1 MERLLNENQKMKIKL
16 EEYDKK
22 DMYFKRQMHEVS
34 SVGAADQIRR
44 DMQNKKYMEIE
55 KLASTIENFSIH

>member
-1 MERLLNENQKMKIKL
+1 MNENQKMKIKL

-34 SVGAADQIRR
+34 SV
-44 DMQNKKYMEIE
+44 
-55 KLASTIENFSIH
+55 ASR